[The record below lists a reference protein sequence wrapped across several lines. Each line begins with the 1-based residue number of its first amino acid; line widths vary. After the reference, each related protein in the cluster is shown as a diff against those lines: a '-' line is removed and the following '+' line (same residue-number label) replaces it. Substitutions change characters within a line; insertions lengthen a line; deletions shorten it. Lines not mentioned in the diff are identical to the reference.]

1 MKCLRT
7 RTAVGSPAEL
17 SFPSLNEISVLGGS
31 NFGMNTNTSYLRESE
46 CTSVPIDEDKSAYW
60 TAVCT
65 FAFFSWFS
73 ADQRIEPLVPVSLR
87 LEFIRDDALIRPS
100 WANGSM
106 SSVSGGNVMCVLTQY
121 LLSFACSEL
130 LLI

>member
-1 MKCLRT
+1 MS
-7 RTAVGSPAEL
+7 SPRRVVLPGTER
-17 SFPSLNEISVLGGS
+17 ITVLGGS